1 MRCSPTCT
9 SLILT
14 VCCFAIQL
22 FTAPLFAIPRFATHR
37 QQHKAHPLHASVTSL
52 DYNVSTKS
60 FELACKIFADDLET
74 VLKQSSGTQTMLG
87 SAKEVK
93 NINELLEQYFRKNII
108 LRADG
113 KPLVTWKFVGKEM
126 EGEAVWC
133 YIEISTANVLGNAPK
148 QLQIQNSV
156 LMELYEDQT
165 NLVNM
170 QIGSVRRSTLL
181 RKSKQ
186 QDNLEF

>member
-1 MRCSPTCT
+1 
-9 SLILT
+9 
-14 VCCFAIQL
+14 
-22 FTAPLFAIPRFATHR
+22 
-37 QQHKAHPLHASVTSL
+37 
-52 DYNVSTKS
+52 
-60 FELACKIFADDLET
+60 
-74 VLKQSSGTQTMLG
+74 MLG